1 MAERAGMAVTPHVS
15 GGFTSYNALL
25 FCSVIPNAGH
35 YHEYKGFGELGDYVN
50 GGLAIKDGRV
60 RIPEGPGLGIDGA
73 LLKRPDMET
82 VFELKR
88 QG

>member
-60 RIPEGPGLGIDGA
+60 RIPGGPGAWNRRRIAEAPGYGDGI
-73 LLKRPDMET
+73 
-82 VFELKR
+82 
-88 QG
+88 